1 MRNLFF
7 LTSFL
12 AFLIL
17 VSCGEMKPKEKEN
30 LVQEDSLIVIEKTPV
45 AEKKV
50 ILFFG
55 TSLTAGMGLDLQEA
69 FPAIIQQKID
79 SLGLDFTVV
88 NAGLSG
94 DTSASGKNRIEWVL
108 NQEVAVFVLELGAND
123 GLRGLPLK
131 ETAANLQAIIDI
143 VRKKNADTKIVIAG
157 MQMPPNMGSEYTT
170 EFKEMFPKLAKEN
183 KVALV
188 PFLLENVGGY
198 PALNQDDGIHPTAE
212 GQKIVAANVWKVLQ
226 PMLLD
231 QKVVRNDGN

>member
-1 MRNLFF
+1 MKNLFF

-17 VSCGEMKPKEKEN
+17 VSCGKTKSKEN
-30 LVQEDSLIVIEKTPV
+30 ENRVQEDSLIVTEKTPA

-55 TSLTAGMGLDLQEA
+55 TSLTAGMGLDIQEA
-69 FPAIIQQKID
+69 FPALIQQKID

-123 GLRGLPLK
+123 GLRGLPLQ
-131 ETAANLQAIIDI
+131 ETAANLRAIIDI
-143 VRKKNADTKIVIAG
+143 VRKKNADTKIVITG
-157 MQMPPNMGSEYTT
+157 MQMPPNMGPEYTT

-188 PFLLENVGGY
+188 PFLLEDVGGNS
-198 PALNQDDGIHPTAE
+198 ALNQDDGIHPTAE

-226 PMLLD
+226 PILSE
-231 QKVVRNDGN
+231 